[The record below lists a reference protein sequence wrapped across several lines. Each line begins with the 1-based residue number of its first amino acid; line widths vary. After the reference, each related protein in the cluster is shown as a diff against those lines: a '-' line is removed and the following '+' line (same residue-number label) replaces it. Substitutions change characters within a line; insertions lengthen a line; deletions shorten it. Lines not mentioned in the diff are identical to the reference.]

1 MESKLDAHSKLV
13 IECRTIMKS
22 REEARRA
29 GDFGKSDLLREQL
42 GKLGVVVKD
51 QVGGPSGW
59 KFVDG
64 RPNKLPA
71 GVKQSE
77 IPVAAQKT
85 KRSREEEEDNS
96 SKKQKKG
103 DKGDKGGKG
112 GKDKEV
118 VGKKK
123 AEVAVAPVAKKNAL
137 PKQEEKK
144 KAVVTESAE
153 AQRNKAALQQFSQK
167 TKERNVGGVLIEEL
181 SEGSGAVAENGKRLK
196 MGYVGKLKSNG
207 KVFDASGGKP
217 FAFRLGRSE
226 VIKGWDMG
234 CLGMKVGGKRRL
246 TIPPNLAYGKSGAP
260 PTIPPNATL
269 CFDIT
274 LIDVM

>member
-1 MESKLDAHSKLV
+1 MESKLDAHSKLI

-59 KFVDG
+59 KFIDG

-85 KRSREEEEDNS
+85 KRPREEEEDNS

-103 DKGDKGGKG
+103 DKG
-112 GKDKEV
+112 KDKEV

-123 AEVAVAPVAKKNAL
+123 AEVAVAPATKKTPQ
-137 PKQEEKK
+137 PKPEEKK
-144 KAVVTESAE
+144 KTVAADSAE

-226 VIKGWDMG
+226 VIKGWDIG